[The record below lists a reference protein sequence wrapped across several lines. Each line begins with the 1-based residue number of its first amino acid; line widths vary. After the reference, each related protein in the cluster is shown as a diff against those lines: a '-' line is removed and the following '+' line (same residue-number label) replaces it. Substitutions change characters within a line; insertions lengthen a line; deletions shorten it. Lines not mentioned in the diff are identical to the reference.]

1 MARQHTIEASATSAA
16 DADTV
21 WALLADTSCWTD
33 WAGCDAARRTR
44 DGVPDAEGVGAR
56 RLFLRGRT
64 RNEEEI
70 ERFEPGRVLGYT
82 VIGGNIPVRDYHSEV
97 TLTPAD
103 GGATRITW
111 RSTFRGRWPGSG
123 GLVAGRLGPFLQE
136 TVNKLAAAAEA
147 RPS

>member
-33 WAGCDAARRTR
+33 WAGFDVARRTR
-44 DGVPDAEGVGAR
+44 DGTPDPEGVGAR

-70 ERFEPGRVLGYT
+70 ERFEPERVLGYT
-82 VIGGNIPVRDYHSEV
+82 VIGGNIPVHDYHSEV
-97 TLTPAD
+97 TLTAAD
-103 GGATRITW
+103 GGTHITW
-111 RSTFRGRWPGSG
+111 RSTFQGRWPGSG
-123 GLVAGRLGPFLQE
+123 GLVAWRLGPFLQE
-136 TVNKLAAAAEA
+136 TVDKLAAAEA